1 MVLAFARSS
10 TGEPRKKRPNSCFY
24 ALFGRI
30 RYTVYD
36 AVAMRQTS
44 GLSKKMQCDQGY
56 RSYAAKTDLVN
67 ALQIFLEYILY
78 IISSI
83 FFCFSMENYLQI
95 I

>member
-10 TGEPRKKRPNSCFY
+10 TGEPRKKRNSCFY

-44 GLSKKMQCDQGY
+44 GSGLSKKMQCDQGY
-56 RSYAAKTDLVN
+56 RLYAVKTDLAN
-67 ALQIFLEYILY
+67 ALQIFL
-78 IISSI
+78 S
-83 FFCFSMENYLQI
+83 
-95 I
+95 